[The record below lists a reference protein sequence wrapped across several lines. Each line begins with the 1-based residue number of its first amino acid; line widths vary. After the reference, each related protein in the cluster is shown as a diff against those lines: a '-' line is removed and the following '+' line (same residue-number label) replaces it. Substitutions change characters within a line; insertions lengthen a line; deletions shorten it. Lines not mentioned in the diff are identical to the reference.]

1 MKQLANA
8 FNQDQTFFKIFPTQF
23 QTENIYFRLDVC
35 KDACDFMVDDSVDL
49 STLYRIN
56 LKKIQNKQHMNRV
69 K

>member
-49 STLYRIN
+49 STL
-56 LKKIQNKQHMNRV
+56 
-69 K
+69 